1 MKTIHRIAA
10 ATAFIAILALVAPNR
25 SEAQWVL
32 LPDSAHRM
40 VEAGLDFMYDLRY
53 SQADSV
59 FLKLANDF
67 PSHPAGYFL
76 LALTDWWRIKPNI
89 ADDGAVQRYSKSFN
103 ERLDKTIEI
112 ANRRIDSNSIDIIG
126 LFFKGAAYGYRAR
139 LKATYK
145 PNVTSLPEWFSIFK
159 DANEGRKALL
169 ECQRLA
175 PSNSDVLLGSG
186 LFHYYVDAMPE
197 KYPILKAVSLPPGD
211 KELGLQMLRIS
222 AKKAL
227 YAKVEA
233 DYALLE
239 ILTNIEKEYG
249 EAVEIAERLHTK
261 YPNNPDF
268 HKYYARNLYNTGR
281 FVVAEQV
288 WKEVLTRVKERRN
301 GYELSLVRQGLY
313 YLGDIHLRKGDAE
326 TALKI
331 LKEAVKVNKRLD
343 EEESGYY
350 VASLLKL
357 GNAYDKLGKRSEAK
371 DQYEEV
377 LSNSDASDKYK
388 ERARGYL
395 TTPYK

>member
-1 MKTIHRIAA
+1 MKRIHRIAIA
-10 ATAFIAILALVAPNR
+10 ATVLFILFAASPHTAQ
-25 SEAQWVL
+25 AQWVL

-40 VEAGLDFMYDLRY
+40 VEAGLDYMYDLRY

-59 FLKLANDF
+59 FNKLSQDF
-67 PSHPAGYFL
+67 PDHPAGAFL

-89 ADDGAVQRYSKSFN
+89 ADDNAVKRHSASFDKHLDRVISLAN
-103 ERLDKTIEI
+103 ARLDENQ
-112 ANRRIDSNSIDIIG
+112 ADIIG

-145 PNVTSLPEWFSIFK
+145 PDVTSLPAWFAIFK

-186 LFHYYVDAMPE
+186 LFNYYVDAMPE
-197 KYPILKAVSLPPGD
+197 KYPILKAVRLPQGD
-211 KELGLQMLRIS
+211 KEIGLQMLRIS
-222 AKKAL
+222 AKSAL

-239 ILTNIEKEYG
+239 ILTNIEKKFS
-249 EAVEIAERLHTK
+249 EAVQIAERLHTK

-268 HKYYARNLYNTGR
+268 HKYYARTLYYTGSYAK
-281 FVVAEQV
+281 AEEA
-288 WKEVLTRVKERRN
+288 WEELFKRVRARQN

-313 YLGDIHLRKGDAE
+313 YLGDIKIRQGDAE
-326 TALKI
+326 KAIVI

-343 EEESGYY
+343 EESSGYY
-350 VASLLKL
+350 VASVLKL
-357 GNAYDKLGKRSEAK
+357 GNAYDKAGQRSEAIK
-371 DQYEEV
+371 QYKAV
-377 LSNSDASDKYK
+377 IDNGDASDEYINRAKKYVEAPFK
-388 ERARGYL
+388 
-395 TTPYK
+395 